1 LASTVE
7 GPAAGGHVGEAPT
20 LGPVD
25 ISRHAAAACVP
36 GADERRED
44 HREGKTMSTKTR
56 RTAEQKAEE
65 ARGQALATW
74 AETEMDI
81 DLQGPRSRFAAP
93 EDEAGRTML
102 EEALGGPAALARAL
116 GGRPTLDPAGT
127 PSRERKIRLSRPLDQ
142 RVKAAIDEGVGKDF
156 SALTRAALVEYL
168 DRHEHQA
175 SA

>member
-1 LASTVE
+1 
-7 GPAAGGHVGEAPT
+7 
-20 LGPVD
+20 
-25 ISRHAAAACVP
+25 
-36 GADERRED
+36 
-44 HREGKTMSTKTR
+44 MSTKTR
-56 RTAEQKAEE
+56 RTAEQKAKE

-81 DLQGPRSRFAAP
+81 DPQGPRSRFAAP

-116 GGRPTLDPAGT
+116 GGRPTLDPAGA

-168 DRHEHQA
+168 DRHEHQV

>member
-1 LASTVE
+1 
-7 GPAAGGHVGEAPT
+7 
-20 LGPVD
+20 VD
-25 ISRHAAAACVP
+25 ISRHATAACVP

-44 HREGKTMSTKTR
+44 HTEGKTMSPKTR
-56 RTAEQKAEE
+56 KTANQKAEEE

-81 DLQGPRSRFAAP
+81 DPQGPRSRFAAP

-116 GGRPTLDPAGT
+116 GGRPTLDPAGAR
-127 PSRERKIRLSRPLDQ
+127 SRERKVRLSPPLDQ
-142 RVKAAIDEGVGKDF
+142 RIKAAIDGGVGKDF

-168 DRHEHQA
+168 DRHEHHA